1 MTAPFVS
8 NPLSIYAV
16 CMMYLTK
23 HAWTAVAMRFIA
35 TIAITRVV
43 VGVAFTK
50 IQNCV
55 ADPQK
60 HALPENDVRTD
71 VLQTT
76 GFVTS
81 QNPG

>member
-1 MTAPFVS
+1 
-8 NPLSIYAV
+8 
-16 CMMYLTK
+16 
-23 HAWTAVAMRFIA
+23 MRFIA